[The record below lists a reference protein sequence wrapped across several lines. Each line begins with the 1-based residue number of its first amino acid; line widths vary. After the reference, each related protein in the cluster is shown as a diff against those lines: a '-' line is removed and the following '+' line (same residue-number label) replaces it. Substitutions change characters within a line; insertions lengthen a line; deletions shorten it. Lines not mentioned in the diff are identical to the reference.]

1 MNIYKKMPLKKG
13 NIIEF
18 KNGKKMIFIGESK
31 VIEFTDS
38 NIHDI
43 SKAIVECNGISNVK
57 ASLFNNA
64 SVYPEKD
71 RPKLN
76 FNKTQIDSLKYLI
89 DNGFYALI
97 KGGNSWVLFSG
108 QTTRDMLITVTFNQ
122 VETFRR
128 EFGKLEDGE
137 YKLKDLIKWAENDNK
152 NERTSKKGN

>member
-1 MNIYKKMPLKKG
+1 MKIYKKMPLKKG

-71 RPKLN
+71 KPKLN

-89 DNGFYALI
+89 DNGFFDLI
-97 KGGNSWVLFSG
+97 KEGNSWVLFSG
-108 QTTRDMLITVTFNQ
+108 KKSKDMLITVAFSQ

-152 NERTSKKGN
+152 N